1 MARRRWFTALRS
13 LITPGPQPDEK
24 KTITWTGGY
33 TSTSYAGVTNV
44 WGTEGRADGWDIG
57 RVVTE
62 GYERVVWVYK
72 AVDTIGKHAARLPL
86 EVGRGLTEDGEFEE
100 VIEDHPLLRLLNGHR
115 ANPLESGAQF
125 RKRLSAQILLSKR
138 GAFVE
143 VTRSNRGTITRLDLL
158 PPDRVIPIPDDKG
171 EYIKHFEFTTL
182 YGQVR
187 ELDPERV
194 RWIREPHPTDP
205 FSGQTPL
212 EAAGISI
219 ELDHLSRL
227 YNVAF
232 IRNDARPGGIVAVD
246 TSSLTNDDLDRLESR
261 FLPGSEFAGHV
272 SVVGTGQGGMN
283 YVDLAARPREMAY
296 EHAALNAKIEILGA
310 FGVPESVT
318 GNASGRTFDNAEQE
332 EYGFW
337 IHTELGHLALI
348 ADAFAG
354 DLGETDLA
362 IRYDT
367 STVQA
372 LELPRRRR
380 RQEAREE
387 FEAGLIS
394 IDEYRR
400 RSGYPAYDN
409 PHSRALWISP
419 QKAPVPLR
427 AEDAAALGIQNG
439 SGEQMGPG
447 AGGPMGAGGPNA
459 PLDPAAQGDGSAA
472 AAVAQA
478 RAEGGAPASS
488 VDGTG
493 QAAAAVAD
501 ARAEAA
507 QPAGPGDAAAAVEQA
522 RYSEPAEPG
531 PAAAAVDDAR
541 SLQTKALPGSDP
553 GGPVSEVTDDDFDRA
568 QEAVA
573 LALEALFSRQ
583 EGVITARL
591 RSPKTRKGTKFWRA
605 QGPQDVRGGD
615 ARLDVQRIIGS
626 DRWVEELNGTLARV
640 LARVASTTSKR
651 TAEAFGAAT
660 PPAAASQ
667 RITAAVLD
675 AVAAADLIARSFLDS
690 LATLLTQGQDVT
702 EDVDD
707 LVALV
712 RTAFTDMAAD
722 KVASIAET
730 TAVATVNGTAEAT
743 AAALGPDIVR
753 TWITRRDD
761 RVRPAHEAVDGTT
774 LPVTE
779 RFDVGGFPMRFPGDQ
794 LAPLHLTVNCRCRL
808 RYRTSDRPASP
819 KETPS

>member
-1 MARRRWFTALRS
+1 MARRRWLPALRN
-13 LITPGPQPDEK
+13 LIANQAVQPAES
-24 KTITWTGGY
+24 KTIAWTGGY
-33 TSTSYAGVTNV
+33 TSTTYAGTSNR

-72 AVDTIGKHAARLPL
+72 AIDTMGKHAARLPL
-86 EVGRGLTEDGEFEE
+86 EIGRGLTEDGEFEE
-100 VIEDHPLLRLLNGHR
+100 VVDDHPLLRLLNGPR
-115 ANPLESGAQF
+115 ANPMESGSQF

-182 YGQVR
+182 FGHVR
-187 ELDPERV
+187 ELEPERV

-232 IRNDARPGGIVAVD
+232 IKNDARPGGIVAVD
-246 TSSLTNDDLDRLESR
+246 TSSLTDSDMDRLEAR

-272 SVVGTGQGGMN
+272 SVVGAGPGGMN

-296 EHAALNAKIEILGA
+296 EHAAMNSKIEILGA

-337 IHTELGHLALI
+337 VHTELGHLALI
-348 ADAFAG
+348 SDAFAG
-354 DLGETDLA
+354 DLGDQDLG
-362 IRYDT
+362 IRFNT

-387 FEAGLIS
+387 FDKGLIS

-400 RSGYPAYDN
+400 RAGMTPFNN

-427 AEDAAALGIQNG
+427 PSDAAALGIQGDG
-439 SGEQMGPG
+439 SQGMPG
-447 AGGPMGAGGPNA
+447 MPPGGPNA
-459 PLDPAAQGDGSAA
+459 PLDPAQQPEGDATAA
-472 AAVAQA
+472 DAVAQA
-478 RAEGGAPASS
+478 RADGGQPAGTPPLDEGGA
-488 VDGTG
+488 
-493 QAAAAVAD
+493 AAAAVAD
-501 ARAEAA
+501 ARIGQDQA
-507 QPAGPGDAAAAVEQA
+507 AGPGEAAAAVAEA
-522 RYSEPAEPG
+522 RMGQTEAIEPG
-531 PAAAAVDDAR
+531 AAAAAVDEAR
-541 SLQTKALPGSDP
+541 GIQTKALPFTIVDRPSF
-553 GGPVSEVTDDDFDRA
+553 EVTDDDYDRA

-573 LALEALFSRQ
+573 LALESLFARQ
-583 EGVITARL
+583 EGVVTARL
-591 RSPKTRKGTKFWRA
+591 RSPKARKGTKFWKPT
-605 QGPQDVRGGD
+605 GPEDRRGGD
-615 ARLDVQRIIGS
+615 TALDVARVVGT
-626 DRWVEELNGTLARV
+626 DRWLEEVTGTLARV
-640 LARVASTTSKR
+640 LARVASSTAQR
-651 TAEAFGAAT
+651 TADAFGAPHV
-660 PPAAASQ
+660 PPEASQ

-675 AVAAADLIARSFLDS
+675 AVAAAEDIARGFLDGV
-690 LATLLTQGQDVT
+690 ATLLTQAQDVT
-702 EDVDD
+702 DDIDD

-712 RTAFTDMAAD
+712 RTAFGDQAAQTGSGMAEMA
-722 KVASIAET
+722 
-730 TAVATVNGTAEAT
+730 AVATVNGTAEAT
-743 AAALGPDIVR
+743 ATAIGPGIER
-753 TWITRRDD
+753 TWVTRGDD
-761 RVRPAHEAVDGTT
+761 RVRAAHQAADGTT
-774 LPVTE
+774 LPVGKP
-779 RFDVGGFPMRFPGDQ
+779 FDVGGFAMRFPGDQ
-794 LAPLHLTVNCRCRL
+794 LAPLHLTINCRCRL
-808 RYRTSDRPASP
+808 RYRTTESGDL
-819 KETPS
+819 

>member
-1 MARRRWFTALRS
+1 MARRRWFPGLRD
-13 LITPGPQPDEK
+13 LFTPGPQPEEE

-33 TSTSYAGVTNV
+33 TSTAYAGVTNI
-44 WGTEGRADGWDIG
+44 WGTEGRADGWDVG

-62 GYERVVWVYK
+62 GYERVIWVYK
-72 AVDTIGKHAARLPL
+72 AIDTMGKHAARLPL
-86 EVGRGLTEDGEFEE
+86 EIGRGLTEDGEFEE
-100 VIEDHPLLRLLNGHR
+100 VIDDHPLLRVLNGPK
-115 ANPLESGAQF
+115 ANPLESGAQL
-125 RKRLSAQILLSKR
+125 RRRLSAQILLSKR
-138 GAFVE
+138 GAFIE

-158 PPDRVIPIPDDKG
+158 PPDRVIPVPDDRG

-219 ELDHLSRL
+219 ELDHLSRQ

-232 IRNDARPGGIVAVD
+232 IKNDARPGGIVAVD
-246 TSSLTNDDLDRLESR
+246 TSSLTNDDMDRLEQR
-261 FLPGSEFAGHV
+261 FLPGSQFAGHV
-272 SVVGTGQGGMN
+272 SVVSAGQGGMD

-296 EHAALNAKIEILGA
+296 EHAAQNAKIEILGA

-318 GNASGRTFDNAEQE
+318 GNASGRTYDNAEQE

-337 IHTELGHLALI
+337 IHTELGHLSLI

-354 DLGETDLA
+354 DLGDLDLK

-372 LELPRRRR
+372 LELPRRKRR
-380 RQEAREE
+380 EEARSE

-400 RSGYPAYDN
+400 RAGLPAFNN

-427 AEDAAALGIQNG
+427 PQDAAALGIQGDG
-439 SGEQMGPG
+439 SQGIPGQPGMGGQPG
-447 AGGPMGAGGPNA
+447 IGGPNA
-459 PLDPAAQGDGSAA
+459 PVDPTAQQPGDGSAA
-472 AAVAQA
+472 DVVAQA
-478 RAEGGAPASS
+478 RAEGGEPAGPGP
-488 VDGTG
+488 DAGG
-493 QAAAAVAD
+493 QAAAAVSD
-501 ARAEAA
+501 ARAEAS
-507 QPAGPGDAAAAVEQA
+507 QPTVPGEAAAAVAEARYNPPTGPGEAAAAVEEA
-522 RYSEPAEPG
+522 RG
-531 PAAAAVDDAR
+531 
-541 SLQTKALPGSDP
+541 LQTKALADADTA
-553 GGPVSEVTDDDFDRA
+553 GPQFEVTDDDFDRG

-573 LALEALFSRQ
+573 LALDALFSRQ

-605 QGPQDVRGGD
+605 QDPTDTRGGKELID
-615 ARLDVQRIIGS
+615 VARVIGS
-626 DRWVEELNGTLARV
+626 DRWVEEINSTLARI
-640 LARVASTTSKR
+640 LARIASTVFKR
-651 TAEAFGAAT
+651 TADAFGADS
-660 PPAAASQ
+660 PPADASP

-675 AVAAADLIARSFLDS
+675 AVAAADDIARGFLDS
-690 LATLLTQGQDVT
+690 LTTLLTQGQSVT
-702 EDVDD
+702 DDIDD

-712 RTAFTDMAAD
+712 RTAFGDMAANTS
-722 KVASIAET
+722 AGMAEMA
-730 TAVATVNGTAEAT
+730 AVATVNGTAEAT
-743 AAALGPDIVR
+743 AAALGPGIVR
-753 TWITRRDD
+753 TWVTRGDD

-774 LPVTE
+774 LPVSE
-779 RFDVGGFPMRFPGDQ
+779 PFQVDGYPMRFPGDQ
-794 LAPLHLTVNCRCRL
+794 HAPLRLTINCRCRL
-808 RYRTSDRPASP
+808 RYRTEGRDQS
-819 KETPS
+819 